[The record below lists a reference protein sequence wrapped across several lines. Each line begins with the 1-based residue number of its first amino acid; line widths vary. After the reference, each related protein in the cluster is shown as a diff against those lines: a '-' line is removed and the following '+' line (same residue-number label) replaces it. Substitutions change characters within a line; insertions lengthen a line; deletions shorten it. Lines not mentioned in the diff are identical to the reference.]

1 VVTVGFGT
9 PGGATIPLLER
20 GGADVKRDQDGEVV
34 VTRYDETLLREVAE
48 AAGGEFIP
56 ADATDKGTR
65 VRRALADLEGQR
77 REEQQ
82 RLARPV
88 RYQWFLGLALLI
100 LLLDAYLAD
109 GGRLR
114 RRVVA
119 ALFVLVLPN
128 VAAAQGDLLQDA
140 IKAHKDGR
148 ILPAIRTYRDVLGSG
163 DRRPIVLYNLG
174 TALLAADSL
183 DAAVDALERAS
194 FAPDPELRRRSLY
207 NLGLAYLKRG
217 MRGDGDARSNA
228 LRSARRSFRT
238 VLLET
243 PGDKD
248 AQWNYELSLRAPQ
261 GGGGGGGAAPP
272 QQGPQQRPT
281 EPQGQM
287 SRQQAE
293 ALLDAAS
300 REERETQAKRQRGAR
315 APRVRGEKDW

>member
-1 VVTVGFGT
+1 
-9 PGGATIPLLER
+9 
-20 GGADVKRDQDGEVV
+20 
-34 VTRYDETLLREVAE
+34 
-48 AAGGEFIP
+48 
-56 ADATDKGTR
+56 
-65 VRRALADLEGQR
+65 
-77 REEQQ
+77 
-82 RLARPV
+82 
-88 RYQWFLGLALLI
+88 
-100 LLLDAYLAD
+100 
-109 GGRLR
+109 
-114 RRVVA
+114 
-119 ALFVLVLPN
+119 
-128 VAAAQGDLLQDA
+128 
-140 IKAHKDGR
+140 
-148 ILPAIRTYRDVLGSG
+148 VLGSG